1 MWGTFGKAAE
11 LLASE
16 GLSSVKESNWI
27 MRGYKTGVGGRAC
40 GLNTL
45 QNRLIVE
52 GNVLSW
58 KYSSVKIM
66 SLFSVT
72 VRAGT
77 AVNRRQRHSA
87 NGGT

>member
-16 GLSSVKESNWI
+16 GLSSVKESNRI
-27 MRGYKTGVGGRAC
+27 IRGYKTGVGGRAC

-45 QNRLIVE
+45 QNRLIVK

-66 SLFSVT
+66 CGVAF
-72 VRAGT
+72 
-77 AVNRRQRHSA
+77 
-87 NGGT
+87 